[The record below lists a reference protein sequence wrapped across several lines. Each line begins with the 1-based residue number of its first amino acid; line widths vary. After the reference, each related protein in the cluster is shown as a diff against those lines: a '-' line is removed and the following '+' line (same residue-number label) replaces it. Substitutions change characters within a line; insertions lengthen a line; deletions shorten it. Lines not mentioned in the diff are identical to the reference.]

1 MSNLR
6 AAIAGTGHSLP
17 ERVLTNLELEKMVDT
32 SDEWITTRTGIKQRH
47 IARADEYTSTF
58 ATEAARQA
66 LAVAGVKPMDL
77 DMIICATVCPDM
89 ALPSTACLIQSQLG
103 AKRAAAFDLV
113 AACSGFIYGLT
124 VANQFIRNGAAKNIL
139 VIGAELLSRYVD
151 YTDRATCVI
160 FGDGAGAAVIV
171 PREDGSGVLATR
183 IQSDG
188 DYHEYL
194 YTPGGGTRHPASLES
209 LEQRLH
215 YIKMRGNELFK
226 IAVRNMC
233 EIATEV
239 LDQVRMTASDI
250 DLLIPHQANQRITDA
265 VGERLNI
272 PVEKIYANVARVGN
286 TSSASIPIALDE
298 CVQAGRLR
306 SGNIVLFAS
315 FGAGV
320 TWGSVLIK
328 W

>member
-6 AAIAGTGHSLP
+6 AGIAGTGHSVP
-17 ERVLTNLELEKMVDT
+17 EKVLTNKDLEHLVNT
-32 SDEWITTRTGIKQRH
+32 SDEWITSRTGIRQRH

-58 ATEAARQA
+58 AAEAARRA
-66 LAVAGVKPMDL
+66 LAAAGVAAIDL

-89 ALPSTACLIQSQLG
+89 PLPSTACFIQAQLG
-103 AKRAAAFDLV
+103 AKRAAAFDIV

-124 VANQFIRNGAAKNIL
+124 IADQFIRTGAAKRVL

-160 FGDGAGAAVIV
+160 FGDGAGAAVCV
-171 PREDGSGVLATR
+171 PREDGTGIMSSR

-188 DYHEYL
+188 DFADYL
-194 YTPGGGTRHPASLES
+194 YIPGGGTRIPSTYQSIDEH
-209 LEQRLH
+209 QH

-233 EIATEV
+233 DIANRV
-239 LDQVRMTASDI
+239 LQETLMTANDI
-250 DLLIPHQANQRITDA
+250 NLLVPHQANQRIADA
-265 VGERLNI
+265 VADKLGIPPDKAYGNIERI
-272 PVEKIYANVARVGN
+272 GN

-298 CVQAGRLR
+298 CVQSGRLKP
-306 SGNIVLFAS
+306 NDLVMLVS

-320 TWGSVLIK
+320 TWGSALIK